1 MDEHAAW
8 MSAAEAARALGVS
21 TATLYAYV
29 SRGRLRAHALRG
41 QKRSRYRRSEVEQ
54 LARASAA
61 VRAPQRV
68 AGQALDWGLP
78 VLESSLTLI
87 HDGRLWYR
95 GADAVQLAEH
105 ATLEEVAQRLWQ
117 LPVVVETSSPVP
129 LPRRRGPSPRQPREL
144 ATALA
149 WTLSAYAPTSAA
161 QALQAMT
168 QAATGRPPRHPG
180 EPVHEQL
187 RRLWRLPPE
196 AGDALRRALVLCA
209 DHELNAS
216 SFTVRCVAA
225 TGAGLGECLVAG
237 LAALSGPRHGGM
249 TARVEAAWPEVQAD
263 RLPRTPHPALA
274 AAFRHP
280 LYPDGDPRARALLA
294 RLPRDARRERYQ
306 AWMARRSAAAPA
318 VDYALVA
325 LRRALGAPEGAAFLL
340 FALGRCVGWIA
351 HALEQQRSAQLIR
364 PRAAYVGPRPVSP
377 ADPEPA
383 GPSPNGSRRRPG
395 R

>member
-1 MDEHAAW
+1 

-21 TATLYAYV
+21 AATLYAYV
-29 SRGRLRAHALRG
+29 SRGRLRAHALPGR
-41 QKRSRYRRSEVEQ
+41 KRSRYRRSEVEH

-87 HDGRLWYR
+87 HEGRLWYH
-95 GADAVQLAEH
+95 GVDAAQLAEQ
-105 ATLEEVAQRLWQ
+105 ATLEDVAQRLWQ
-117 LPVVVETSSPVP
+117 QLVAVEPTAALPV
-129 LPRRRGPSPRQPREL
+129 PRRRGPPPRQPREL

-149 WTLSAYAPTSAA
+149 RVLAAHAPANATE
-161 QALQAMT
+161 ALQAMT
-168 QAATGRPPRHPG
+168 LAATGRPPRHPG

-237 LAALSGPRHGGM
+237 LAALSGPRHGGI
-249 TARVEAAWPEVQAD
+249 TAHIEVAWPEVQAA

-294 RLPRDARRERYQ
+294 RLPHDARRERYQ

-318 VDYALVA
+318 VDFALVA
-325 LRRALGAPEGAAFLL
+325 LRRALGAPEGAAFVM

-351 HALEQQRSAQLIR
+351 HALEQQRSGTMIR
-364 PRAAYVGPRPVSP
+364 PRAAYVGPPVSP
-377 ADPEPA
+377 AGSRAPEPA
-383 GPSPNGSRRRPG
+383 APSPSGSRRRPAP
-395 R
+395 

>member
-1 MDEHAAW
+1 MDEDAAW

-21 TATLYAYV
+21 PATLYAYV
-29 SRGRLRAHALRG
+29 SRGRLRAHALPGR
-41 QKRSRYRRSEVEQ
+41 KRSRYRRSEVEQ

-87 HDGRLWYR
+87 HEGRLWYR
-95 GADAVQLAEH
+95 GADAAQLAEQ
-105 ATLEEVAQRLWQ
+105 ATLEEVALRLWQ
-117 LPVVVETSSPVP
+117 QPAAVEPATALPV
-129 LPRRRGPSPRQPREL
+129 PRRRGPPPRQPREL

-149 WTLSAYAPTSAA
+149 RVLAA
-161 QALQAMT
+161 HTPANATEALQAMT
-168 QAATGRPPRHPG
+168 LAATGRPPRRPG

-237 LAALSGPRHGGM
+237 LAALSGPRHGGI
-249 TARVEAAWPEVQAD
+249 TAHIEVAWPEVEAA

-318 VDYALVA
+318 VDFALVA
-325 LRRALGAPEGAAFLL
+325 LRRALGAPEGAAFVL

-351 HALEQQRSAQLIR
+351 HALEQQRNGSMIR
-364 PRAAYVGPRPVSP
+364 PRAAYVGPPVS
-377 ADPEPA
+377 AA
-383 GPSPNGSRRRPG
+383 GLAPDAAPPSPPPRRRG